1 MVRGRLRRENRGV
14 SPVISVV
21 LLVAITVILAATAGY
36 VVFGLADETKAVAPQ
51 PAITATYDRTTDGDG
66 QALELVFEGGDT
78 LEEKNVYFVLQ
89 DAVAVNPSGSD
100 SAAEIDGNQIDAQIG
115 SEIAAGA
122 TMTIDADATTVD
134 TTSSPSEKL
143 DLSDATLRLVW
154 DPASADIQE
163 TETIWRWSDS

>member
-36 VVFGLADETKAVAPQ
+36 VVFGMADETKAVAPQ

-78 LEEKNVYFVLQ
+78 LEEQNVYFVLQ
-89 DAVAVNPSGSD
+89 GAVAVDDSGSE
-100 SAAEIDGNQIDAQIG
+100 SPTELDGNLIQDQIG
-115 SEIAAGA
+115 SETTAGA
-122 TMTIDADATTVD
+122 TMTIDQTTVD
-134 TTSSPSEKL
+134 HAPFDSDELL

>member
-36 VVFGLADETKAVAPQ
+36 VVFGMADETKAVAPQ

-78 LEEKNVYFVLQ
+78 LEEQNVYFVLQ
-89 DAVAVNPSGSD
+89 GAVAVDDSGSE
-100 SAAEIDGNQIDAQIG
+100 SPTELDGNLIQDQIG
-115 SEIAAGA
+115 SETTAGA
-122 TMTIDADATTVD
+122 TMTIDQTTVD
-134 TTSSPSEKL
+134 HAPFDSDEHL

-154 DPASADIQE
+154 DPSSADIQE

>member
-1 MVRGRLRRENRGV
+1 M

-21 LLVAITVILAATAGY
+21 LMVAITVILAATAGY
-36 VVFGLADETKAVAPQ
+36 VVFGMADETKAVAPQ

-78 LEEKNVYFVLQ
+78 LEEQNVYFVLQ
-89 DAVAVNPSGSD
+89 GAVAVDDSGTESPT
-100 SAAEIDGNQIDAQIG
+100 ELDGNLIQNQIG
-115 SEIAAGA
+115 SETTAGA

-134 TTSSPSEKL
+134 TGANEHL

>member
-1 MVRGRLRRENRGV
+1 M
-14 SPVISVV
+14 
-21 LLVAITVILAATAGY
+21 VAITVILAATAGY
-36 VVFGLADETKAVAPQ
+36 VVFGMADETKAVAPQ

-78 LEEKNVYFVLQ
+78 LEEQNVYFVLQ
-89 DAVAVNPSGSD
+89 GAVAVDDSGTESPT
-100 SAAEIDGNQIDAQIG
+100 ELDGNLIQNQIG
-115 SEIAAGA
+115 SETTAGA

-134 TTSSPSEKL
+134 TGANEHL

>member
-1 MVRGRLRRENRGV
+1 MVRGRVRRETRGV

-21 LLVAITVILAATAGY
+21 LMVAITVILAATAGY
-36 VVFGLADETKAVAPQ
+36 VVFGMADETKAVAPQ

-78 LEEKNVYFVLQ
+78 LEEQNVYFVLQ
-89 DAVAVNPSGSD
+89 GAVAVNPSGSN
-100 SAAEIDGNQIDAQIG
+100 SAAEINGNQIDAQIG
-115 SEIAAGA
+115 SETTAGA

-134 TTSSPSEKL
+134 TGANEHL